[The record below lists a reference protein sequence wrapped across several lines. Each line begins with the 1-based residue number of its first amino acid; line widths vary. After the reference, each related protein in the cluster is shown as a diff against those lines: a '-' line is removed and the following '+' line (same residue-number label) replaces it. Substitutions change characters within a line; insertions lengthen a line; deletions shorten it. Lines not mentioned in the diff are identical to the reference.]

1 MFEIR
6 VICGD
11 DDIAV
16 VTAALNKA
24 FNLGAVR
31 QYPTRDGSKRRLY
44 AIAEHL
50 SPCPDLIEHERARTH
65 PAYVNAPSQPDEMDW
80 LMRQANAGKRD
91 REWWLRRAALADR
104 FQPDRQAEYL
114 ALALVAHDRATVTDS
129 PRDYVREQYARHTR
143 TPK

>member
-104 FQPDRQAEYL
+104 FQPDRQAEY
-114 ALALVAHDRATVTDS
+114 ALPVYAAVITWVFMFQHDNGLVNHVLHD
-129 PRDYVREQYARHTR
+129 QL
-143 TPK
+143 